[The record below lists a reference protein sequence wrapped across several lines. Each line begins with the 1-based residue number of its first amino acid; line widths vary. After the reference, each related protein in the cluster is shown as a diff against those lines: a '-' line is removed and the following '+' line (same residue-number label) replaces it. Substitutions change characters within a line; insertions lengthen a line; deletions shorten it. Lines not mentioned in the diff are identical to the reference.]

1 MKGKKFMSNE
11 LIRIKNKLISL
22 LEILYLKNGLTEEVL
37 RLSQLVDI
45 IIVKEQSYKLGICS

>member
-1 MKGKKFMSNE
+1 MSNE